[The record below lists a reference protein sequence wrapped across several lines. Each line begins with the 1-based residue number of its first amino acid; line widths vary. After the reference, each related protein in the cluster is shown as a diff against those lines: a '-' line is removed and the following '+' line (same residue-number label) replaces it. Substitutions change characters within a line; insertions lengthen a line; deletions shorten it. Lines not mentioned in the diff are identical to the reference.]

1 MQHRQEPSTIEDKR
15 QTDLWQQT
23 IEIGRQARQAEAQQ
37 ESPQERELQRRQL
50 SL

>member
-1 MQHRQEPSTIEDKR
+1 MEHKPEPTTIDDQR

-23 IEIGRQARQAEAQQ
+23 AEIGRQARQEAPQQ
-37 ESPQERELQRRQL
+37 DSPQERELQRRQL

>member
-1 MQHRQEPSTIEDKR
+1 MQRQPEPSMIEDKR

-23 IEIGRQARQAEAQQ
+23 IEIGRKARQADAQQ
-37 ESPQERELQRRQL
+37 ESSQERELQKRQM